1 MHFKV
6 ARSRSWILAAVA
18 LAGAAALARAQ
29 GGVDDGLLSR
39 KRLFA
44 EQQLAALAQPFV
56 GVHAAAGV
64 APGLFPIRATGV
76 STAPIVDAA
85 NAFLAALT
93 PAQTIRTIFAVDDAE
108 WRRWSKS
115 TTASTP
121 VRASASARCPTLSAG
136 GHGLLRA
143 SLSAKGLAL
152 SQDIMKTDQVLRE
165 VNDDA
170 LRYDEQLYFVTVMGR
185 PSATEPWGW
194 QIDGHH
200 LIVNYFVLGDQV
212 VMTPVFMGA
221 EPVVATT
228 GKYAG
233 NAVLQSEQDQGL
245 AFMRG
250 LEPAQSR
257 RRPSADKPAN
267 DIQAQADS
275 DNLVIDYRGVK
286 ASTLPAPLKAQLLAL
301 TGLYVG
307 NMRDAHAK
315 VRMSEVAAHL
325 DDTWFAW
332 AGGTDDDAVFYYRIH
347 SPVILIEFDHQMPVG
362 TPASSRGRADARAH
376 PHHGADAERQRLRQG
391 SAAAAPG
398 RAPALSGR
406 RPRAS
411 ARPAAECFSTRLITG
426 GSERR

>member
-1 MHFKV
+1 MLFK
-6 ARSRSWILAAVA
+6 RLRDSRSWILTAVA

-29 GGVDDGLLSR
+29 GRVDDALLSR

-85 NAFLAALT
+85 NAFLATLT

-108 WRRWSKS
+108 WRRWSNVDNGLYTRQGVS
-115 TTASTP
+115 LREMPDAQ
-121 VRASASARCPTLSAG
+121 RAAAIA
-136 GHGLLRA
+136 LLRV
-143 SLSAKGLAL
+143 SLSTKGLAL
-152 SQDIMKTDQVLRE
+152 SQNIMKTDQVLRE

-170 LRYDEQLYFVTVMGR
+170 LRYDEQLYFFTVMGR

-212 VMTPVFMGA
+212 VMTPVFMGG

-233 NAVLQSEQDQGL
+233 NAVMQSEQDQGL
-245 AFMRG
+245 AFMRALDPG
-250 LEPAQSR
+250 QQQAAIIR
-257 RRPSADKPAN
+257 RDKPAN

-275 DNLVIDYRGVK
+275 DNLVIDYRGVR
-286 ASTLPAPLKAQLLAL
+286 ASTLPPPLKAQLLAL
-301 TGLYVG
+301 AGIYIG
-307 NMRDAHAK
+307 NLRDAHAA
-315 VRMSEVAAHL
+315 VRMREVAAHL

-332 AGGTDDDAVFYYRIH
+332 AGGTSDDAVFYYRIH
-347 SPVILIEFDHQMPVG
+347 SPVILIEFDHQVPVG
-362 TPASSRGRADARAH
+362 TTSLFPRDRPTRAHIHTVVRTPNGNDYGKDLLRQHLAAH
-376 PHHGADAERQRLRQG
+376 PH
-391 SAAAAPG
+391 
-398 RAPALSGR
+398 
-406 RPRAS
+406 
-411 ARPAAECFSTRLITG
+411 
-426 GSERR
+426 